1 MELKITLKAARVNAN
16 MNQLEA
22 SKLLEVSKKTLIL
35 WEKGEKEPTKA
46 QKLLIS
52 NIYKIDQKYIFF
64 DQKTHKE

>member
-52 NIYKIDQKYIFF
+52 SIYNIDQKYIFF